1 VDDIPLLDIFNQ
13 LTLLDMTVLAMLG
26 ILMAYFFFSNQMHV
40 LMFLLVFSAASV
52 STTIPIITSIA
63 SLTRWLIL
71 PLLLAAGLIFSKVRI
86 SFGMLMFWGYVFLG
100 FVSLFRA
107 DYFLWQFQRSIL
119 LVTVAIA
126 IPFAYSN
133 KDVKTYKLAL
143 IAISLAATVY
153 SLINFIGLPSSLN
166 DPVRYTGFA
175 KSAPSMAATLGG
187 VLPFTIWGAQNA
199 DSKWLKRICVLGFLL
214 GTVTLIFSAQR
225 AGTIAGVLGLIPLLL
240 LNLNQRK
247 TAIGSIL
254 LLALLGLIGY
264 LLLMQSSTDRIT
276 FLLSR
281 YALNSG
287 LSNRE
292 FLWQKAISEIAIN
305 PLWGNGIGAAEK
317 LISSSFHNAYLE
329 IWYNTGFFGLI
340 FFVIS
345 QLYFLF
351 RTFYLW
357 RQRTDPFAISISAL
371 SIGYVMGFLVLCLFE
386 SIGAGASNLNLILY
400 LFLEVL
406 VSNYAMSNG
415 RISPSRAQPYLLN
428 SDLRAVQQ

>member
-13 LTLLDMTVLAMLG
+13 LTFLDITVLAMLG

-40 LMFLLVFSAASV
+40 LMFILVFSAASV
-52 STTIPIITSIA
+52 STTIPIISSLA

-71 PLLLAAGLIFSKVRI
+71 PLLLVAGLIFSKVRI

-107 DYFLWQFQRSIL
+107 DHFLWQFQRSIL

-126 IPFAYSN
+126 VPFAYSN
-133 KDVKTYKLAL
+133 KDVKTYRLAL
-143 IAISLAATVY
+143 IAISLAATAY
-153 SLINFIGLPSSLN
+153 ALINFIGLPSSLN

-175 KSAPSMAATLGG
+175 KSAPSMAATLGA
-187 VLPFTIWGAQNA
+187 VLPFTFWGAQNSE
-199 DSKWLKRICVLGFLL
+199 SKWLKRICVLGFLL
-214 GTVTLIFSAQR
+214 GTVTLLFSAQR

-240 LNLNQRK
+240 ITLNQRK
-247 TAIGSIL
+247 TATGSIL

-264 LLLMQSSTDRIT
+264 LLIMQSSTDRLT
-276 FLLSR
+276 FLLNR

-287 LSNRE
+287 LSDRE
-292 FLWQKAISEIAIN
+292 FLWQKAISEIAVN
-305 PLWGNGIGAAEK
+305 PFWGHGIGAAED

-329 IWYNTGFFGLI
+329 IWYNTGFIGLV

-351 RTFYLW
+351 KTFYLW
-357 RQRTDPFAISISAL
+357 RQRTDSFAISISAL
-371 SIGYVMGFLVLCLFE
+371 SIGYMMGFLVLCLFE

-406 VSNYAMSNG
+406 VSNYAMSKEK
-415 RISPSRAQPYLLN
+415 ISQSKTQPFLLK
-428 SDLRAVQQ
+428 SDLNPVQ